1 MKHFCCFECEAALG
15 GQRYIMRESR
25 PYCCTCYE
33 SLYAEYCD
41 TCGEHIG
48 TETSLKE
55 LVLLLSIQF
64 LSNCGETQLI
74 IILMYLRHAYY
85 INVMAI

>member
-15 GQRYIMRESR
+15 GQRYIMGESR
-25 PYCCTCYE
+25 PYCCSCYE

-48 TETSLKE
+48 AALN
-55 LVLLLSIQF
+55 LLLLSP
-64 LSNCGETQLI
+64 LSD
-74 IILMYLRHAYY
+74 A
-85 INVMAI
+85 